1 MAAKTGPCFETKHL
15 LILWSLKRGSSNSPI
30 RTTHVGIHVWPIE
43 IGDLKPSCCGT
54 AFQCFG
60 FPLTPIHGCSWQVN
74 AKQKKRQLGAGK
86 KRQWNETTW
95 NHSRGLSNCFLHSKS
110 SMIWWSWS
118 SFNTLLEGFP
128 VTSYHNPFWKFC
140 TWALLKNTRI
150 TNWEIAS
157 NSSVLIHTA
166 AALPSPFVCSS
177 LAFFFHL
184 AKTLLSI

>member
-1 MAAKTGPCFETKHL
+1 MLWFSLNPHGLLLTSKRQTK
-15 LILWSLKRGSSNSPI
+15 KPA
-30 RTTHVGIHVWPIE
+30 VG
-43 IGDLKPSCCGT
+43 
-54 AFQCFG
+54 
-60 FPLTPIHGCSWQVN
+60 SWQ
-74 AKQKKRQLGAGK
+74 

-95 NHSRGLSNCFLHSKS
+95 NHSRGLSNYFLHSTS

-150 TNWEIAS
+150 TNWQIAS

-177 LAFFFHL
+177 LAFFFHM
-184 AKTLLSI
+184 AKTLLSIQTLKSFERTRSHLATKIATFFKWFLLPIP